1 MEVFVNNK
9 PIELAATAGLADVF
23 TALGVSSAN
32 GIAIAVNNLV
42 VPGKDWAAL
51 QLVAG
56 DKITII
62 KATQGG

>member
-23 TALGVSSAN
+23 TALGVSSGN

-42 VPGKDWAAL
+42 VPGKDWAAM
-51 QLVAG
+51 QLAAG